1 MALDG
6 KLLLRARD
14 RLDEIRRANEEE
26 TTRRTQ
32 QIYAKLPQIRR
43 IDEEIQKTM
52 LEVIRLTLQ
61 RGDITPALKELETR
75 SLDLQMKKGEI
86 LAQNGYAV
94 DYLEEVHSCPHCA
107 DKGYT
112 PDGAM
117 CACLKRLY
125 DEEQARELSILCK
138 LGEDSFADFKL
149 DYYSD
154 EPDAR
159 YGASPRDYLTI
170 AYKTCRAFAESFG
183 SDSPNLIFRGGT
195 GLGKTMLSG
204 CIAKAVA
211 ARGFSVVYETAVA
224 AFEAF
229 EAHKFSRDEEAA
241 EREKRILECDLL
253 ILDDLGTEMTT
264 SFTQSALYTIVNS
277 RLAANKKTIISTN
290 LSPEEMAQRYTAQI
304 VSRISGEFETL
315 LFVGQDIRVIKKQ
328 QRLS

>member
-14 RLDEIRRANEEE
+14 RLDNIRRANEEE
-26 TTRRTQ
+26 SSRRTQ
-32 QIYAKLPQIRR
+32 EIYSRLPQVRR
-43 IDEEIQKTM
+43 LDEEIQKTM

-61 RGDITPALKELETR
+61 RGEIAPALKDLETR
-75 SLDLQMKKGEI
+75 SLDLQMRKGEI
-86 LAQNGYAV
+86 LATNGYPV
-94 DYLEEVHSCPHCA
+94 DYLEEIHSCHRCG

-112 PDGAM
+112 PDGAV
-117 CACLKRLY
+117 CACLKKLY

-138 LGEDSFADFKL
+138 LGEDSFADFDL
-149 DYYSD
+149 GYYSD
-154 EPDAR
+154 KVDAQF
-159 YGASPRDYLTI
+159 GISPRDVLTLSYNT
-170 AYKTCRAFAESFG
+170 ALAFVETFD
-183 SDSPNLIFRGGT
+183 SDAPNLIFRGGT

-229 EAHKFSRDEEAA
+229 EAHKFARDEEAA

-304 VSRISGEFETL
+304 VSRLSGEFETL
-315 LFVGQDIRVIKKQ
+315 LFIGQDIRAIKKQ
-328 QRLS
+328 QRFS